1 MLPYLAASFL
11 AFSLAVVATPLIRRL
26 AWRLAIVDR
35 PDQIRKLQ
43 SQPVALLGGWAI
55 FIGISLA
62 ALIFHRYLIIGDLT
76 YRHWL
81 GVWLG
86 GLILMIGGSLDD
98 RYNLPPQKQL
108 IFPILAILAVIIGGV
123 GIKKVTGLD
132 GQLVFLNTWQISL
145 FSWQG
150 IIRHFVVLVD
160 LFTFFWLM
168 GMMYTT
174 KLLDGVD
181 GLVTG
186 LVGIGSLVVGLFT
199 LTTKYYQP
207 DIALAAFIL
216 AAACAGFLLY
226 NWSPAKIY
234 LGDGGSLLLGYLLGV
249 LAIISG
255 GKIAIALLIMGV
267 PILDM
272 IWVII
277 RRLFNGQNPLRTAD
291 RKHLH
296 QRLVDLGWGAKRT
309 ALTYYIV
316 SLIFGLSALFLQ
328 SQGKRLA
335 LLLVIILMTIVVIRF
350 SLLDKPK
357 QKP

>member
-1 MLPYLAASFL
+1 MLHYLAASLLVFIL
-11 AFSLAVVATPLIRRL
+11 TVALTPLIRRL

-35 PDQIRKLQ
+35 PDQVRKLQ
-43 SQPVALLGGWAI
+43 NRPIALLGGWAI
-55 FIGISLA
+55 FI
-62 ALIFHRYLIIGDLT
+62 ALTLVAVIFYKYLLVGDLN

-81 GVWLG
+81 WVWLG

-98 RYNLPPQKQL
+98 RYNLPPHKQI
-108 IFPILAILAVIIGGV
+108 IFTILAVLAVIVGGI
-123 GIKKVTGLD
+123 GIKKITGFE
-132 GQLVFLNTWQISL
+132 GQLIFLNTWQISL
-145 FSWQG
+145 FSWRG
-150 IIRHFVVLVD
+150 VMRHFVVLVD
-160 LFTFFWLM
+160 LFTFCWLM

-174 KLLDGVD
+174 KLLDGID

-186 LVGIGSLVVGLFT
+186 LVGIGGLVIGLFT

-207 DIALAAFIL
+207 DIALAGFIL
-216 AAACAGFLLY
+216 AAACAGFLVF

-234 LGDGGSLLLGYLLGV
+234 LGEGGSLLLGYLLGV

-272 IWVII
+272 VWVII
-277 RRLFNGQNPLRTAD
+277 RRLSSGHNPLRTAD

-296 QRLVDLGWGAKRT
+296 HRLVDSGWSVKRT
-309 ALTYYIV
+309 VLTYYSV
-316 SLIFGLSALFLQ
+316 SLIFGVSALFLQ

-335 LLLVIILMTIVVIRF
+335 LLLVIMLMTIVVIRF

-357 QKP
+357 QNP

>member
-1 MLPYLAASFL
+1 MLPYLVASSLAFFL
-11 AFSLAVVATPLIRRL
+11 AAVTTPLIRRL

-43 SQPVALLGGWAI
+43 GQPVALLGGWAI

-62 ALIFHRYLIIGDLT
+62 VLIFHRYLIIGDLN

-98 RYNLPPQKQL
+98 RYNLSPQKQL

-132 GQLVFLNTWQISL
+132 GQLVFLNTWQINL
-145 FSWQG
+145 FSWRG
-150 IIRHFVVLVD
+150 IVRHFVVLAD
-160 LFTFFWLM
+160 SFTFFWLM

-199 LTTKYYQP
+199 LTTRYYQP
-207 DIALAAFIL
+207 DIALVAFIL

-272 IWVII
+272 VWVII
-277 RRLFNGQNPLRTAD
+277 RRLFNRQNPFRTAD

-296 QRLVDLGWGAKRT
+296 QRLVDLGWSAKRT
-309 ALTYYIV
+309 ALTYYTV
-316 SLIFGLSALFLQ
+316 SLIFGLSALFFQ

>member
-1 MLPYLAASFL
+1 MFHYLLASFL
-11 AFSLAVVATPLIRRL
+11 AFILAVGLTPLIKRL
-26 AWRLAIVDR
+26 AWRLAIIDR
-35 PDQIRKLQ
+35 PDQVRKLQ
-43 SQPVALLGGWAI
+43 SQPIALLGGWAI
-55 FIGISLA
+55 FIALTVV
-62 ALIFHRYLIIGDLT
+62 ALIFHKYLVIGDLS

-98 RYNLPPQKQL
+98 RYNLSPQKQI
-108 IFPILAILAVIIGGV
+108 IFPLLAVLAVIIGGI
-123 GIKKVTGLD
+123 GIKKITGFD

-150 IIRHFVVLVD
+150 MVRHFVVLVD

-207 DIALAAFIL
+207 DITLVAFIL
-216 AAACAGFLLY
+216 AAACAGFLVF

-267 PILDM
+267 PILDVV
-272 IWVII
+272 WVII

-309 ALTYYIV
+309 VLIYYTV
-316 SLIFGLSALFLQ
+316 SLVFGLSALFLQ

-357 QKP
+357 QNP

>member
-1 MLPYLAASFL
+1 
-11 AFSLAVVATPLIRRL
+11 
-26 AWRLAIVDR
+26 
-35 PDQIRKLQ
+35 
-43 SQPVALLGGWAI
+43 
-55 FIGISLA
+55 
-62 ALIFHRYLIIGDLT
+62 
-76 YRHWL
+76 
-81 GVWLG
+81 
-86 GLILMIGGSLDD
+86 MIGGALDD
-98 RYNLPPQKQL
+98 AYRLKPWQQIIWPVCAALLVVASGVQVAYVTDPFGGLSKSVLYITPM
-108 IFPILAILAVIIGGV
+108 IGGIV
-123 GIKKVTGLD
+123 AFG
-132 GQLVFLNTWQISL
+132 
-145 FSWQG
+145 
-150 IIRHFVVLVD
+150 
-160 LFTFFWLM
+160 WLM

-207 DIALAAFIL
+207 DITLVAFIL
-216 AAACAGFLLY
+216 AAACAGFLVF

-267 PILDM
+267 PILDVV
-272 IWVII
+272 WVII

-309 ALTYYIV
+309 VLIYYTV
-316 SLIFGLSALFLQ
+316 SLVFGLSALFLQ

-357 QKP
+357 QNP